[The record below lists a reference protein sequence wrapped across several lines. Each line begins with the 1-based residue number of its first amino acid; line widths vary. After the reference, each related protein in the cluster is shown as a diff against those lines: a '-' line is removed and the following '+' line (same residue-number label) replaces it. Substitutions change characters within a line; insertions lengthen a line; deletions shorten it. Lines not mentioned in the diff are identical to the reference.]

1 VTVEKIK
8 LRVAIVP
15 RERQRYGASGLLCIG
30 ILSQATCLL
39 SLIFLTLLGHSVLDN
54 SAIAVLDAVVVFAG
68 TGIGSWIYFLGAKR
82 GFVTARQQGA
92 ARYVVGVFGV
102 LNALL
107 LLASVAIGIWAVIFL
122 VNR

>member
-1 VTVEKIK
+1 MKLHVAVTS
-8 LRVAIVP
+8 
-15 RERQRYGASGLLCIG
+15 RERHRYGASGLLCIG

-39 SLIFLTLLGHSVLDN
+39 SLIFIALFGHSVLDN

-68 TGIGSWIYFLGAKR
+68 TGIGSCVYFLGAKR

-107 LLASVAIGIWAVIFL
+107 LLASVAIGVWAVIFL